1 MTPWAGT
8 RALELGQYDHTVN
21 RNRQLLR
28 MHVQNT
34 ECYAKGKL
42 LLDCTL
48 SLGWVTNDIIT
59 LLHRTLSPIKS
70 TVI

>member
-48 SLGWVTNDIIT
+48 SLLDGSQMT
-59 LLHRTLSPIKS
+59 
-70 TVI
+70 